1 MVLNRSEGMQTAV
14 KNTVDELIQYF
25 KLTCWLHVKKF
36 SAPLSTENAQHTI
49 KSQHLVDNF
58 VLSAL

>member
-1 MVLNRSEGMQTAV
+1 MQTAV